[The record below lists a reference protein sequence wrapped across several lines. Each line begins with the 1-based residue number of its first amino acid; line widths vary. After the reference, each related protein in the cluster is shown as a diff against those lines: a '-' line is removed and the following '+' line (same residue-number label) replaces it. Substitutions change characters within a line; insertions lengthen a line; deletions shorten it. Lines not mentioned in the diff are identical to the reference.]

1 MLVTGAVKL
10 PVYNGISCSICI
22 YVVANTK
29 WSVANGNACSMHK
42 IQSSRNSRGKLVE
55 CREPVWAWGNTLP
68 GETYITVTCDSVG
81 C

>member
-29 WSVANGNACSMHK
+29 LMEMHAACTKFSHRETRGGSSLSAGN
-42 IQSSRNSRGKLVE
+42 RFG
-55 CREPVWAWGNTLP
+55 P
-68 GETYITVTCDSVG
+68 GETLYPGKHIYHCDL
-81 C
+81 